1 MLKSVIGA
9 AAALSMAVMP
19 IAANASPANPA
30 ASLSL
35 GKNVRAGASSSKA
48 NKFGGGALYAVLVIA
63 GVAAIIAI
71 GTKDNSPKSP

>member
-1 MLKSVIGA
+1 MRSVIGA
-9 AAALSMAVMP
+9 ADALSMAALP

-30 ASLSL
+30 ASLSF

-71 GTKDNSPKSP
+71 GTKDSAPKSP